1 MAPHGSL
8 YLQVHGIGGLVV
20 TSFPEL
26 EKQGGNLTVE
36 SILRGIR
43 FAAKQRK
50 VTCFSTIY
58 LQLDNTGSNK
68 CVVVIVACCLLVA
81 LGVAKKVKINFLE
94 VGHTHEDIDALIGSV
109 VMKLR
114 AQDLP
119 ILDSRVDV
127 FFQLSRMRRPR

>member
-8 YLQVHGIGGLVV
+8 YLQVHGIGSLLVS
-20 TSFPEL
+20 SFPEL

-50 VTCFSTIY
+50 VTSFSTIY

-68 CVVVIVACCLLVA
+68 CVVVIDACCLLVK
-81 LGVAKKVKINFLE
+81 LGVAKNMKINFLE
-94 VGHTHEDIDALIGSV
+94 VGHTHKDIDALIGS
-109 VMKLR
+109 
-114 AQDLP
+114 P
-119 ILDSRVDV
+119 YIRV
-127 FFQLSRMRRPR
+127 